1 MNLRKY
7 IAASANHSHTL
18 NRTATTV
25 YRLFKFRFYRNLKE
39 LKELKGV
46 IAHQGA
52 RLSALTSNRAKRSDN
67 FYNFLTSSEISN
79 QKLK

>member
-39 LKELKGV
+39 LKELKLP
-46 IAHQGA
+46 IFSFA

>member
-46 IAHQGA
+46 IAHQGGLQDY
-52 RLSALTSNRAKRSDN
+52 RL
-67 FYNFLTSSEISN
+67 
-79 QKLK
+79 

>member
-46 IAHQGA
+46 IAHQGELEELEEVIA
-52 RLSALTSNRAKRSDN
+52 RQGGLRS
-67 FYNFLTSSEISN
+67 
-79 QKLK
+79 